1 MYLIE
6 QEAKSADDDGY
17 NPDDDKPSKNDH
29 LGKETTKDMI
39 LQMPYLPN
47 GIGAM
52 FQIEEVVKTK
62 FT

>member
-6 QEAKSADDDGY
+6 QEAESEDDDEITLMMI
-17 NPDDDKPSKNDH
+17 NPQKNDH
-29 LGKETTKDMI
+29 LGIAATKHMI
-39 LQMPYLPN
+39 LQMPFLPN

-52 FQIEEVVKTK
+52 FQIEEVGKTK